1 MKNKDIVINAA
12 AITSGAKDIVHKPYI
27 HFTDNALKCIVEK
40 AKKRKTGARALRS
53 IIEDAMIDIMFEAP
67 SKNDINSCLI
77 TEDVINNKSKPI
89 YKLINK
95 KSA

>member
-1 MKNKDIVINAA
+1 MDFTKEALKDIV
-12 AITSGAKDIVHKPYI
+12 K
-27 HFTDNALKCIVEK
+27 K

-67 SKNDINSCLI
+67 SKTDINSCLI
-77 TEDVINNKSKPI
+77 TADVVNKKSKPI